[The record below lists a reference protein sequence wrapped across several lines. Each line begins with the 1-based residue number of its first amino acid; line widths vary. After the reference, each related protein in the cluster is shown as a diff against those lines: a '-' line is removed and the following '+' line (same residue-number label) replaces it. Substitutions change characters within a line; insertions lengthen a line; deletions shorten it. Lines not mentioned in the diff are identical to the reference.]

1 VRGSSLIGEEVT
13 QYEKSWL
20 NWKRGDSVGGEEAQL
35 EERWL
40 NCSISDCD
48 PTVLSSNPALAQ
60 GKLCQS
66 VGRMPPGI
74 AQYRVLASEL

>member
-1 VRGSSLIGEEVT
+1 VT
-13 QYEKSWL
+13 
-20 NWKRGDSVGGEEAQL
+20 QL

-66 VGRMPPGI
+66 VGGMPPGI
-74 AQYRVLASEL
+74 EQYRVLASEL